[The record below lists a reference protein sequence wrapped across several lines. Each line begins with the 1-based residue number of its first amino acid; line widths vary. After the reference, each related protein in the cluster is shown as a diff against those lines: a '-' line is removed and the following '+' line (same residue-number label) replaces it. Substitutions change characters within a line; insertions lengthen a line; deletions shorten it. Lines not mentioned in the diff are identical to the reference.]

1 MIFFC
6 FFEMIMKNRKKKMS
20 EMCCKKK
27 KEINQTKFLFLHR
40 LNMKPESMGLV
51 TKKWLIKP
59 KKLKE
64 P

>member
-6 FFEMIMKNRKKKMS
+6 FFEMIMKHRKKKK
-20 EMCCKKK
+20 CQKCAVKRKK
-27 KEINQTKFLFLHR
+27 INQTKFLFLHR
-40 LNMKPESMGLV
+40 LNMKPKSMGLV

>member
-1 MIFFC
+1 
-6 FFEMIMKNRKKKMS
+6 MS
-20 EMCCKKK
+20 EICCKKK
-27 KEINQTKFLFLHR
+27 KEINQTKVLFQHR